1 MTLIDRH
8 IVRRLLLG
16 YLFFTGALI
25 VFFIVL
31 HYVEYIDDFMD
42 RGASMREVFLVYY
55 PSYIPEIVRLTSPLA
70 LFLACLYVTGRMAQG
85 LEIVALQMSGVSL
98 YRLLRPYVALALVV
112 TGFMFWFNG
121 WVVPVTNRTV
131 VAFDEKYLSKTPRQF
146 DLSHL
151 HRQARPGQFLSVGYY
166 DRERRI
172 AYRIALQQF
181 AEGRRLAYRLDA
193 PRMEWN
199 DSLQAWEVPEGIAR
213 HFEPDGREV
222 RRPVRR
228 QQLDLPLYP
237 RDLARTEREVE
248 AMTLPDAAAHLAALR
263 RSGAGHLGRPLV
275 AYYSKF
281 AYPFA
286 NLILVLIGVP
296 LASVR
301 RRGGQ
306 AIQIGIGLGVAFAYL
321 ALQKLIEPF
330 GYTETLPPLL
340 VAWLPHLVFLAGA
353 LVLVARTRT

>member
-1 MTLIDRH
+1 MGLIDRH
-8 IVRRLLLG
+8 ILRRFGLG
-16 YLFFTGALI
+16 YLFFIGALI
-25 VFFIVL
+25 IFFIVL

-70 LFLACLYVTGRMAQG
+70 LFLACLYVIGRMAQG
-85 LEIVALQMSGVSL
+85 LEIVALQMGGVSL
-98 YRLLRPYVALALVV
+98 YRLLRTPVAFGLFV

-131 VAFDEKYLSKTPRQF
+131 VTFDEKYLSKTPRSF

-151 HRQARPGQFLSVGYY
+151 YRQAQPGQFLAIGYY
-166 DRERRI
+166 DRDRRI
-172 AYRIALQQF
+172 AYRISLQQF
-181 AEGRRLAYRLDA
+181 KAQQLIYRLDA
-193 PRMEWN
+193 PRMEWS
-199 DSLQAWEVPEGIAR
+199 DSLQGWIVPEGIER
-213 HFEPDGREV
+213 HFEPEGHEV
-222 RRPVRR
+222 RLPIR
-228 QQLDLPLYP
+228 QQVLALPLSP

-248 AMTLPDAAAHLAALR
+248 AMTLPDATAHLTTLR

-301 RRGGQ
+301 QRGGQ
-306 AIQIGIGLGVAFAYL
+306 AVQIGIGLGVAFAYL

-330 GYTETLPPLL
+330 GYAETLPPLL
-340 VAWLPHLVFLAGA
+340 VAWLPHLVFAVGA
-353 LVLVARTRT
+353 LVLIIRTPT

>member
-8 IVRRLLLG
+8 IIRRVLLG

-25 VFFIVL
+25 VFFILL

-85 LEIVALQMSGVSL
+85 LEIVALQMSGISL
-98 YRLLRPYVALALVV
+98 YRLLRPYVVLALVV

-121 WVVPVTNRTV
+121 WIVPVTNRTV

-151 HRQARPGQFLSVGYY
+151 HRQAWPGQILSVGYY
-166 DRERRI
+166 DRQRRI
-172 AYRIALQQF
+172 AYRISLQQF
-181 AEGRRLAYRLDA
+181 EEGRRLVYRLDA
-193 PRMEWN
+193 SRMVWD
-199 DSLQAWEVPEGIAR
+199 DSQRVWMVPEGIER
-213 HFEPDGREV
+213 HFTPDGREV
-222 RRPVRR
+222 RRPVR
-228 QQLDLPLYP
+228 QQPLALPLYP
-237 RDLARTEREVE
+237 RDLARTEREVD
-248 AMTLPDAAAHLAALR
+248 AMTLPDAAAYLATLR
-263 RSGAGHLGRPLV
+263 RSGAAHLGRPLV

-306 AIQIGIGLGVAFAYL
+306 AVQIGIGLGVAFAYL

-330 GYTETLPPLL
+330 GYAETLPPML
-340 VAWLPHLVFLAGA
+340 ASWLPHLVFFLGA
-353 LVLVARTRT
+353 LGLIARTRT